1 MPEVEDPVDT
11 LVRLLKTNLRVTN
24 DDGSLAQI
32 YTSREWHDREL
43 FKNYDGQVTVGL
55 RQPSQ
60 VKPITIDQSLSQRIL
75 NFKVDCWVV
84 DKEGKQAGNR
94 TRSKLKEE
102 ILRIIRE
109 KRSKP
114 NETLYDFLGGSRTVG
129 NHKAYSAVSATELEP
144 QDANWTELS
153 DAEYEKIW
161 YSDDNRVVET
171 TEETGKYPMMLFQ
184 FKLDRANGDPLATL
198 AANNVKK
205 IVLSF
210 EGYGYNLAG
219 MGVTI
224 KVWNYQTSS
233 WDNAE
238 TGGTG
243 SSDDTITITLTSN
256 IVNHIWMD
264 SETGIGYLYLLARTT
279 NPRSSAVVDIYCD
292 YVQCVLTVEGMT
304 HVKFGT
310 YRDVDET
317 SVKPFLWHSE
327 FMVTGWMF
335 ENVPET

>member
-1 MPEVEDPVDT
+1 VPEVEDPVDT

-60 VKPITIDQSLSQRIL
+60 VKPITIDHSLSQRIL

-114 NETLYDFLGGSRTVG
+114 NETLYDFLGGSRTIG

-210 EGYGYNLAG
+210 EGYGYNLVG

-264 SETGIGYLYLLARTT
+264 PETGIGYLYLLARTT
-279 NPRSSAVVDIYCD
+279 NPRSSAIVDIYCD
-292 YVQCVLTVEGMT
+292 HVDCVITVRGIVYADVVS
-304 HVKFGT
+304 H
-310 YRDVDET
+310 RDQDRVD
-317 SVKPFLWHSE
+317 VKPVIWRTEFLLKTWLFE
-327 FMVTGWMF
+327 TVT
-335 ENVPET
+335 VT